1 MNNNQIPNETES
13 IHGQIDRVVYESGN
27 DGYCVL
33 KIINDQKKSITFE
46 HFKSDFDVYWDSE
59 QKMAS
64 LALSNSKFSKEQKQN
79 LFNLLDMDLYSE
91 DMVSV
96 TVYSRIIE
104 DSMSLSSPL
113 TMGLLIFSLDNS
125 YLTARLFSNDQNE
138 LKKVVDSKV
147 SFISTNDIANAGKF
161 ISSIHDSKAIHSL
174 VFINYDKIPK
184 ERMSTPILSEILD
197 TLWVERVF
205 D

>member
-1 MNNNQIPNETES
+1 MKSLVFIPIILFFGCNDS
-13 IHGQIDRVVYESGN
+13 NISG
-27 DGYCVL
+27 YTTCAT
-33 KIINDQKKSITFE
+33 KEPDQKKSITFE

-59 QKMAS
+59 EKMAS
-64 LALSNSKFSKEQKQN
+64 LALSKSKFSKEQKQN
-79 LFNLLDMDLYSE
+79 LFNSLDMDLYSE
-91 DMVSV
+91 DIVSV
-96 TVYSRIIE
+96 TVYSRILE

-113 TMGLLIFSLDNS
+113 TMGLLIFSLDNT

-147 SFISTNDIANAGKF
+147 SFISTNDIANAGKI

-174 VFINYDKIPK
+174 VFINYDKIPR
-184 ERMSTPILSEILD
+184 ERMSRPIFSEILD